1 MPDKRQP
8 AIVTNT
14 TPLLALCAATGSLD
28 ILRAL
33 YERVIVPL
41 EVVRE
46 IQAGGVSYFGVDVFA
61 RAHWLECRD
70 QPARLSPW
78 LGNAL
83 DPGEA
88 SVIQTALDERIP
100 LVCLDEAAGRR
111 AARLSGLTL
120 TGSVGILLKA
130 KSQDFPVDI
139 PRAVENMQRHGIW
152 LSKRLVQFAL
162 DWEKG
167 AH

>member
-1 MPDKRQP
+1 MPDKQQP

-28 ILRAL
+28 IFRAL

-41 EVVRE
+41 EVEQE

-70 QPARLSPW
+70 QPARRSPW
-78 LGNAL
+78 LDNTL
-83 DPGEA
+83 DRGEA

-100 LVCLDEAAGRR
+100 LVCIDEAAGRR
-111 AARLSGLTL
+111 VARLNGLTL

-130 KSQDFPVDI
+130 KSQGFPVDI
-139 PRAVENMQRHGIW
+139 SSAIENMRRHGIW
-152 LSKRLVQFAL
+152 LSERLVQFAL
-162 DWEKG
+162 
-167 AH
+167 ACAMRHH